1 VRAAHQSL
9 LNAMATY
16 IVRRLF
22 AVILL
27 LITVATLTFIFFNLF
42 PSTDPASLRAGRNPT
57 PELIASIR
65 EDLGLDRPKI
75 VQLGDYLQDVFFNFD
90 FGASYQG
97 ERREVLDE
105 ITERLPATISLM
117 IGGVLLWMTVG
128 MTVGLISAIRNR
140 SIFDRM
146 AMGLALVAISAP
158 VYWLG
163 LVMLYLFAPDVG
175 LFPLPFVGGSGSY
188 RDFSDDPVQWFQSL
202 ILPWIVLSTAFAA
215 IYARVMRGSLLE
227 VIGEDYIRTAR
238 AKGLSERRVILRHAV
253 RSAITP
259 VVTLLGLDIGI
270 LFGGAIL
277 TETVF
282 NIPGIGRLAY
292 NSIITGDLP
301 IIQGTVLFGA
311 FAIVIANLIVDILY
325 SVLDPRVRL
334 Q

>member
-1 VRAAHQSL
+1 
-9 LNAMATY
+9 MATY
-16 IVRRLF
+16 IVRRLI
-22 AVILL
+22 AVVLL
-27 LITVATLTFIFFNLF
+27 LITVATLTFAFFNLF
-42 PSTDPASLRAGRNPT
+42 PSTDPAALRAGRNPT

-75 VQLGDYLQDVFFNFD
+75 VQLGDYLGDVFFRFD
-90 FGASYQG
+90 FGTSYQG
-97 ERREVLDE
+97 ERRAVLDE

-117 IGGVLLWMTVG
+117 VGGVIVWMTIG
-128 MTVGLISAIRNR
+128 MSIGLISAIRRR
-140 SIFDRM
+140 SVFDRV

-175 LFPLPFVGGSGSY
+175 VFPLPFVGGSGSY
-188 RDFSDDPVQWFQSL
+188 RDFSDDPQAWFQSL

-215 IYARVMRGSLLE
+215 IYARVLRGSLLE
-227 VIGEDYIRTAR
+227 VVGEDYIRTAR

-259 VVTLLGLDIGI
+259 VVTLLGLDIG
-270 LFGGAIL
+270 LLLSGAIL

-311 FAIVIANLIVDILY
+311 FAIVLANLLVDIMY
-325 SVLDPRVRL
+325 SILDPRVRL